1 MVHGLQTAS
10 SAVNAQKVAQR
21 FGTVNDNNQE
31 RQSEGRLE
39 RPNGVAF
46 SCCER
51 AAEYLQKTTDLA
63 REAAGWNT
71 LLGGCLV
78 LRKPGKG

>member
-21 FGTVNDNNQE
+21 FGTVNCE
-31 RQSEGRLE
+31 VRLE

-51 AAEYLQKTTDLA
+51 AAEYLQKTADLA